1 MKKFVMSAIAC
12 LMALCL
18 FPMSAMAAGK
28 DTAESATGV
37 IEQIKQELKEAFDSV
52 DEETTKEIFS
62 FIKEKV
68 DEGELDSAQDIKNAI
83 KEGEE
88 KFNVEI
94 DEADAKKLVET
105 MEKLEDM
112 GFSIEYVV
120 QKADSLYQEHGA
132 DFVEHVDEVVTGAVK
147 DAASNVANSFFEG
160 LKTSVKSFFQ
170 NLFQ

>member
-1 MKKFVMSAIAC
+1 MQKICVFVCHCGTNIAGTVDVKAVAEALGKEPGVVFSAEYPYMC
-12 LMALCL
+12 
-18 FPMSAMAAGK
+18 SEAG
-28 DTAESATGV
+28 
-37 IEQIKQELKEAFDSV
+37 QNL
-52 DEETTKEIFS
+52 
-62 FIKEKV
+62 
-68 DEGELDSAQDIKNAI
+68 IKNAI

-88 KFNVEI
+88 KFDVEI